1 MKKLL
6 GVIVLALL
14 LSGNG
19 YAEIITFSKCYND
32 RNNSSK
38 FRDDRFEKREKI
50 ININKGTIENILIL
64 TDKYFKELQEKN
76 SGQPKYLFS
85 EDKISSFNKYFVV
98 RKKVVDINSNKK
110 ITYEDIYDLK
120 TKRIQLSRNY
130 HYEER
135 LNEVFFIQCQ

>member
-6 GVIVLALL
+6 LTILFTLVL
-14 LSGNG
+14 SSNT
-19 YAEIITFSKCYND
+19 YSEIITFSKCYND
-32 RNNSSK
+32 RNDSSK

-50 ININKGTIENILIL
+50 ININNGTIENILIL

-76 SGQPKYLFS
+76 SGQSKYLFS
-85 EDKISSFNKYFVV
+85 EEKISSFNKYFVV

-110 ITYEDIYDLK
+110 ITFEDIYDLK

-130 HYEER
+130 HDENR
-135 LNEVFFIQCQ
+135 ANEVFFIQCQ